1 MCVHEK
7 GTTQGVVE
15 VIVSRNMYV
24 LVGAGRSNR
33 PGMCEWGGGWLLSS
47 VTWLNPLAGY
57 VAVVSDTSLWLNT
70 SEQAAVN

>member
-1 MCVHEK
+1 
-7 GTTQGVVE
+7 
-15 VIVSRNMYV
+15 MYV

-33 PGMCEWGGGWLLSS
+33 PGMCEWGGWLLSS

>member
-24 LVGAGRSNR
+24 LVGAGRFNR
-33 PGMCEWGGGWLLSS
+33 PGMCEWGG
-47 VTWLNPLAGY
+47 VVVVQCYLA
-57 VAVVSDTSLWLNT
+57 
-70 SEQAAVN
+70 